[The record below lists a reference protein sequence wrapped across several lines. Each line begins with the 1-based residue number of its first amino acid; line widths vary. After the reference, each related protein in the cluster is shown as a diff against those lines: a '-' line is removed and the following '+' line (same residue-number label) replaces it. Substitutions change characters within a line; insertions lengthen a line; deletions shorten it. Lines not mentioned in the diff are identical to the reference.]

1 MSGAGI
7 GTAWAGKPA
16 PLPEPENESSTTLS
30 AVMNSKL
37 NGLTDLELSA
47 RAELQEDA
55 QKYLQFRRNPQ
66 SEQARVQWQAR
77 CESTGS
83 LTSVFCRARDFE
95 KSDVASRQKKGRKL
109 TPQQELKQVQQ
120 AMALGEL
127 DLLEDLS
134 DSAIAKVF
142 SRTNSRT
149 EFARIESS
157 IAGAKPCA
165 VARVATMAAAKME
178 EFLPA
183 DEVHQSVI
191 SLYEK
196 SAHCEEESEWSERA
210 RYRVALLLIA
220 RNEWSRSIPHLEKL
234 SQNKKSD
241 YYSRAIY
248 WRARAEKSRGNGLGF
263 KQLASRLTKEFPIH
277 YHSLLLA
284 TRVLFNAAQNLHLPE
299 PAVSFQCKQIGGEWN
314 RRARAVEML
323 QELGALD
330 IAREFLA
337 EMEDQM
343 EVAEAEARLYLA
355 VLQHRNINTIG
366 TFRVLS
372 SLFREH
378 PGMLSRQTLALFFP
392 LSKNLEGYLNVAQG
406 GGLDPFLI
414 AALIRQESGFVTRAR
429 SRAGALGLMQL
440 MPATARSMEP
450 VSKRELLDGRTNVRL
465 GVKFFRRLLARFGG
479 KVDHALAA
487 YNAGPMRVLDWQR
500 RYPFADPVLFVDL
513 IPIKETREYVSLIS
527 RNYYWYLQIYAR
539 HIFDERWEASGDRR
553 AERAVATVN
562 SEVIRTGNKNP
573 LEFSLFHSH

>member
-1 MSGAGI
+1 
-7 GTAWAGKPA
+7 
-16 PLPEPENESSTTLS
+16 
-30 AVMNSKL
+30 
-37 NGLTDLELSA
+37 
-47 RAELQEDA
+47 
-55 QKYLQFRRNPQ
+55 
-66 SEQARVQWQAR
+66 
-77 CESTGS
+77 
-83 LTSVFCRARDFE
+83 
-95 KSDVASRQKKGRKL
+95 VASRQKKGKKL
-109 TPQQELKQVQQ
+109 TPQEELKQAQQ
-120 AMALGEL
+120 ALALGEVG
-127 DLLEDLS
+127 LLEELS

-142 SRTNSRT
+142 SR
-149 EFARIESS
+149 ARSAVDFNLLKVS
-157 IAGAKPCA
+157 ILSAKPCG
-165 VARVATMAAAKME
+165 VARVASMAAAKME
-178 EFLPA
+178 EFLPS
-183 DEVHQSVI
+183 DEVHQSVV

-196 SAHCEEESEWSERA
+196 SAQCDEEAEWSERA
-210 RYRVALLLIA
+210 RYRSALLLIA
-220 RNEWSRSIPHLEKL
+220 RNDWNRSIPHLERL
-234 SQNKKSD
+234 TQNKKSD

-263 KQLASRLTKEFPIH
+263 KQLSSRLTKEFPIH
-277 YHSLLLA
+277 YHSLLLSP
-284 TRVLFNAAQNLHLPE
+284 RVLFNAAQNLHLPE
-299 PAVSFQCKQIGGEWN
+299 PAVSFQCKQIGEEWN
-314 RRARAVEML
+314 RRARAVEVL

-337 EMEDQM
+337 EMEEQM
-343 EVAEAEARLYLA
+343 EGAEAEARLYLA

-392 LSKNLEGYLNVAQG
+392 LSKNLEGYLHVAQG

-414 AALIRQESGFVTRAR
+414 AALIRQESGFVTHAR

-465 GVKFFRRLLARFGG
+465 GVKFFRRLLSRFGG

-487 YNAGPMRVLDWQR
+487 YNAGPMRVAEWQR
-500 RYPFADPVLFVDL
+500 RYPVSDPVLFVDL

-539 HIFDERWEASGDRR
+539 HIFDERREASGNQRADR
-553 AERAVATVN
+553 ALAAVN
-562 SEVIRTGNKNP
+562 SEAVCTGNKNP